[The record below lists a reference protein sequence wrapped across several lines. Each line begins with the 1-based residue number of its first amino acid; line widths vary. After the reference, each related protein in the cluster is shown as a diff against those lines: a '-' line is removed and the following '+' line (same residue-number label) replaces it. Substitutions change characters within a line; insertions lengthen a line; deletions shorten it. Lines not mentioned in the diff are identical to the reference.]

1 MMNNKKK
8 TTYLSDAWQEKDFF
22 VFEKLKNFRKKS
34 HKFWIFFTKNIGVG
48 GQTIHLLL
56 IFIQFNSCE
65 LNLFFI
71 WEQHSLHVLA
81 EPEIHSIV
89 PIVFV
94 FVVVWF
100 MIQKTDRTAQNN
112 ERILMMQTRIL
123 DGKQQRRRRRRRKM
137 IIESNE
143 KQN

>member
-1 MMNNKKK
+1 MNNKKK

-89 PIVFV
+89 PIVFC
-94 FVVVWF
+94 FAVWLLF
-100 MIQKTDRTAQNN
+100 DSWYKKQTDRTEQNN

-123 DGKQQRRRRRRRKM
+123 DGKQQQRRRKM